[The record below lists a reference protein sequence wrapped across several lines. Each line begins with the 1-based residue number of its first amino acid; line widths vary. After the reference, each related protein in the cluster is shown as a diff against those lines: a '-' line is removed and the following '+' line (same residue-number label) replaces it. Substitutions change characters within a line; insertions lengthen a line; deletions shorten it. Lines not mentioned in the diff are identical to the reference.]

1 MNIVIPCGVPAF
13 QPSAIEFIGIRG
25 LLTRC
30 ESNHCFHVFNA
41 IIIALVH
48 IILFTHSPIPL
59 LRSFS
64 CYNSDADR
72 IIPIGINYFLITC
85 SHYFTVLNVDMRII
99 RSALAGRAAFQPVEH
114 KCIHIMFKSDIPIG
128 TTVRL
133 SYHFHDMRCRR
144 FLCMAS
150 SCNHGCFV
158 RPIRLSSVLYRFYAA
173 HNAIPMLG
181 GCFIYHG
188 IMGCHQC
195 SHVTMGSSR
204 MMRDSNPRN
213 LSVHLF
219 SRQAPS
225 TTRTIIQFVQQV
237 Q

>member
-1 MNIVIPCGVPAF
+1 
-13 QPSAIEFIGIRG
+13 
-25 LLTRC
+25 
-30 ESNHCFHVFNA
+30 
-41 IIIALVH
+41 
-48 IILFTHSPIPL
+48 
-59 LRSFS
+59 
-64 CYNSDADR
+64 
-72 IIPIGINYFLITC
+72 
-85 SHYFTVLNVDMRII
+85 MRII
-99 RSALAGRAAFQPVEH
+99 RSALAGRAVFQPVEH

-128 TTVRL
+128 TAVRL

-181 GCFIYHG
+181 GCFIYHD

-237 Q
+237 QWYHMNWIHANRRVAIYHDYSCWTRILLYHMSACCQIRIWNFSTISLTVVCNRRASALLWAWLPPTPEGVGFLHRSP

>member
-1 MNIVIPCGVPAF
+1 
-13 QPSAIEFIGIRG
+13 
-25 LLTRC
+25 
-30 ESNHCFHVFNA
+30 
-41 IIIALVH
+41 
-48 IILFTHSPIPL
+48 
-59 LRSFS
+59 
-64 CYNSDADR
+64 
-72 IIPIGINYFLITC
+72 
-85 SHYFTVLNVDMRII
+85 MRII
-99 RSALAGRAAFQPVEH
+99 RSALAGRAAFHKPVEH

-128 TTVRL
+128 TAVRL

-173 HNAIPMLG
+173 HNAIPMLS

>member
-1 MNIVIPCGVPAF
+1 
-13 QPSAIEFIGIRG
+13 
-25 LLTRC
+25 
-30 ESNHCFHVFNA
+30 
-41 IIIALVH
+41 
-48 IILFTHSPIPL
+48 
-59 LRSFS
+59 
-64 CYNSDADR
+64 
-72 IIPIGINYFLITC
+72 
-85 SHYFTVLNVDMRII
+85 MRII
-99 RSALAGRAAFQPVEH
+99 RSALAGRAAFHSRLSTNAFTLCSNPIFQSEPQ
-114 KCIHIMFKSDIPIG
+114 SDF
-128 TTVRL
+128 

-173 HNAIPMLG
+173 HNAIPMLS